1 MFPLK
6 ITATGIHPS
15 SCQEREQL
23 NSASVNSSAGSSK
36 PPTQT
41 RAKPGVR
48 WGLNQ
53 AFLPWPDCHQAA
65 CTLSISPTLSSLPLS
80 LIFAPQTPSLPPARQ
95 KSTLPHPPGPGYSL
109 PAVCG
114 LSWAS
119 HSQRWGGN
127 IPLPLPGWLV
137 GSTHI
142 EGPST
147 CRAQDQPQTHSQG
160 SPNEKLH
167 SRK

>member
-6 ITATGIHPS
+6 ITATGIRPS

-23 NSASVNSSAGSSK
+23 NSASVDSSAGSSK

-41 RAKPGVR
+41 RAKPGVG

-65 CTLSISPTLSSLPLS
+65 CTLSVSPTLPLS
-80 LIFAPQTPSLPPARQ
+80 LIFAPQTSSLPPARQ
-95 KSTLPHPPGPGYSL
+95 KSTLPHPPGPGK
-109 PAVCG
+109 AVCG
-114 LSWAS
+114 LSQAS

-137 GSTHI
+137 GSNHI